1 MGSELY
7 LFIIWEKS
15 FEKKNQI
22 FDDIGKKFIIRE
34 IYEIK
39 WSPEEFENNL
49 KRFYGSS
56 LPNASQKA
64 ELCGKGP
71 FLLVIV
77 SDPNPKIETKRLDD
91 VNQVEVNSNIYN
103 SKMKYREWI
112 GVDYALHASNSY
124 KETNHDLMLLIG
136 KKSEDL
142 EKDLPEKWN
151 GSIKKI
157 ESELIGHNGWTDM
170 KQFLDSLNVISN
182 YVILRNFEEL
192 PDKFVH
198 HDIDILTDNVKMIS
212 DLINEEKSAIGKA
225 SIMIGDKKIL
235 LDFRYQ
241 EGHHYDEKWAKD
253 ILKRR
258 IMHPSGFYVP
268 CNEDYFYT
276 LLYHGIVQKQI
287 REEYKKILYEL
298 AKKINFNENIEEI
311 LNDFTLSKKLL
322 DKYMSKMRYHKTTI
336 DRRILYKIRHGEI
349 IRLVKVSIFL
359 TKTYGIRFLLKK
371 IKIKIRMI
379 KNVK

>member
-1 MGSELY
+1 
-7 LFIIWEKS
+7 
-15 FEKKNQI
+15 
-22 FDDIGKKFIIRE
+22 
-34 IYEIK
+34 
-39 WSPEEFENNL
+39 
-49 KRFYGSS
+49 
-56 LPNASQKA
+56 
-64 ELCGKGP
+64 
-71 FLLVIV
+71 
-77 SDPNPKIETKRLDD
+77 
-91 VNQVEVNSNIYN
+91 
-103 SKMKYREWI
+103 MKYREWI